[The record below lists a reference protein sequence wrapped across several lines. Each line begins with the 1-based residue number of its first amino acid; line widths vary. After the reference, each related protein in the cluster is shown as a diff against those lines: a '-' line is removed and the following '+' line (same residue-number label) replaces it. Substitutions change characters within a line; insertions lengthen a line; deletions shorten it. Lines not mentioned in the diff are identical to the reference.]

1 MSYDAI
7 PQELRDRRQWVCWRY
22 TERDGKQTKEP
33 VNARSR
39 SGRHA
44 STTDPD
50 TWSSFEKAVQAAE
63 AKGYDGI
70 GFIFTQDDPYVGIDL
85 DNINHTNDAGEIIDR
100 FNSYTEFSP
109 SGNGVHIIGKAS
121 LPTDAS
127 GKRTSGIEVY
137 QHSRFFTMTGNLW
150 TERPQAVNS
159 IQPVIDLYWPVWFP
173 ERQKAAPPKVAWH
186 ADDTDILQK
195 MFASKNGAAI
205 QALYDRGEGADN
217 ASEADLA
224 LCSHIAF
231 YTQDAGQIDR
241 IFRSSALYR
250 EKWERED
257 YRDMTI
263 SRALERSEFYTPPG
277 NNGSGVTV
285 YRSQWVDSRM
295 KPFDKVVID
304 PETGEKT
311 EIKDRVS
318 EIRVFNMTDRG
329 NALRLVHHAGDRLR
343 YVPKWGT
350 WLVWDGMR
358 WAPDELGA
366 AMEVAKAVVET
377 IYAEAESIPDED
389 HAKKMRSWAI
399 QSESAARLRDMLRLA
414 QSDPA
419 ISVSPG
425 ALDRDPML
433 LNVNNGTIDLR
444 TGRLRPHDA
453 GDLLTKLAPV
463 DYDPAATCPTWDA
476 FLDEIMARR
485 PSLVEYLQRAAG
497 YTLTGDVSERVMF
510 ILHGDTTT
518 GKSTFLNTLHDLMG
532 DYAKRSPNELLIARY
547 GDRGIPHEVAQ
558 LVGVRFTFVS
568 ETGEFDRL
576 DESKV
581 KDLVSGDPLSA
592 RLLHQNLFSFVP
604 QFKLWAGTNHKPTI
618 RSSDNAIWRRIRL
631 IPFDV
636 SIPEDRID
644 KSLPEKFRRELPG
657 ILAWAVRG
665 CLEWQR
671 IGIAAPDI
679 VRDATQEYRDSMDV
693 VGLFIHE
700 ECVTNGSSSESVA
713 AMYSAYK
720 EWAEANGEKPMTKK
734 MLSMR
739 MAERGYPVKRVGH
752 HNTRMYQGVRLRT
765 TMDDDG
771 LSVPDAIDGL
781 WSRE

>member
-22 TERDGKQTKEP
+22 TERDGKPTKEP

-50 TWSSFEKAVQAAE
+50 TWSTFTKAVQAAE

-70 GFIFTQDDPYVGIDL
+70 GFVFTKDDPYVGID
-85 DNINHTNDAGEIIDR
+85 IDDGYDTPER
-100 FNSYTEFSP
+100 NAIDVIEDFHSYTERSP
-109 SGNGVHIIGKAS
+109 SGKGFHIICKADP
-121 LPTDAS
+121 PTHQS
-127 GKRTSGIEVY
+127 GRRTGHIEVY
-137 QHSRFFTMTGNLW
+137 QHSRFFTMTGDVFQDY
-150 TERPQAVNS
+150 RS
-159 IQPVIDLYWPVWFP
+159 IDHDQLVLIKYWAIWFP
-173 ERQKAAPPKVAWH
+173 ERPKAERPAVAWH

-195 MFASKNGAAI
+195 MFASKNGATI

-231 YTQDAGQIDR
+231 YTQEPGQIDR

-263 SRALERSEFYTPPG
+263 SRALERSEFYTPPS
-277 NNGSGVTV
+277 NNGTGVTV
-285 YRSQWVDSRM
+285 YRSGEQ
-295 KPFDKVVID
+295 ID
-304 PETGEKT
+304 PETGE
-311 EIKDRVS
+311 IADSRP

-377 IYAEAESIPDED
+377 IYAEAEAIPDED
-389 HAKKMRSWAI
+389 HAKKMRGWAI

-425 ALDRDPML
+425 ALDRDPYL
-433 LNVNNGTIDLR
+433 LNVQNGTIDLR
-444 TGRLRPHDA
+444 TGHLRPHDA

-463 DYDPAATCPTWDA
+463 DYDPDAQCPTWDA

-497 YTLTGDVSERVMF
+497 YTLTGDVSERIMF

-532 DYAKRSPNELLIARY
+532 DYAKRSPNELLIARF

-592 RLLHQNLFSFVP
+592 RFLHQNLFSFVP

-644 KSLPEKFRRELPG
+644 KSLPKKFRSELSG
-657 ILAWAVRG
+657 ILNWAVSG

-679 VRDATQEYRDSMDV
+679 VREATQEYRDSMDV

-700 ECVTNGSSSESVA
+700 ECVTRDGSSESVA

-739 MAERGYPVKRVGH
+739 MGERGYHVRRVGRS
-752 HNTRMYQGVRLRT
+752 NTRMYHGIRLRT

-771 LSVPDAIDGL
+771 LTVPDTIEDL
-781 WSRE
+781 WSTE